1 MPTATENNPKTQNL
15 KLVRSCVFF
24 GPIKETLF
32 AMLNKINVM
41 TSKIS
46 DTHFTVFYLGFLF
59 SLQIK
64 MGAQN
69 HLIKLHTEI
78 ITPPSPVVL
87 LMANTSPLF
96 SAKKITPLV
105 RTFYQKALLHS
116 QTGESC
122 QQTPAAA
129 FPSVMCPH
137 RMLESTGVE

>member
-1 MPTATENNPKTQNL
+1 
-15 KLVRSCVFF
+15 
-24 GPIKETLF
+24 
-32 AMLNKINVM
+32 
-41 TSKIS
+41 
-46 DTHFTVFYLGFLF
+46 
-59 SLQIK
+59 
-64 MGAQN
+64 MGAPN
-69 HLIKLHTEI
+69 HFIKLHTEI
-78 ITPPSPVVL
+78 IMPPSPVIL

-96 SAKKITPLV
+96 SAKRITPLV